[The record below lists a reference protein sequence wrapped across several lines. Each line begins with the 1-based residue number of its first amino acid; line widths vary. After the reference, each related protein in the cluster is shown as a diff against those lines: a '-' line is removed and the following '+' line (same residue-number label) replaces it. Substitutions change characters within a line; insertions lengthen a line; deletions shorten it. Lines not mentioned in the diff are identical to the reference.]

1 MAAACLSKATNGCI
15 GFARNSFCTSLLS
28 IGKNGR
34 SANNEILFK
43 SYMEN
48 WEIDKM
54 VSEY

>member
-15 GFARNSFCTSLLS
+15 GFARIPFCTSLLS